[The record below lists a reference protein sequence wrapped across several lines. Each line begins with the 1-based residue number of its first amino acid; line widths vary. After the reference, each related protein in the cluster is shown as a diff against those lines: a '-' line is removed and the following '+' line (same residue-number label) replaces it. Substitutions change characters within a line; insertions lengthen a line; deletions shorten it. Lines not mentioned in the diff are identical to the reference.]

1 MNDVRMVLQI
11 ESWQSREFTNAEGET
26 KIVRSGDVLDPT
38 GRCRLTCWSEFDPE
52 PGSFV
57 EILEARVQSWNG
69 SADLVIDDANQ
80 ATMLDGGP
88 WERIDP
94 DSHWVEVGLTELVSS
109 GSRRGIETSGHIVS
123 VRKDCG
129 LIERCPECRRVL
141 RDGSCQ
147 EHGAQRGQEDL
158 RLRFVIDNGTSN
170 ASLIVGRESSE
181 SLLDTEMSEIAIQIS
196 TRGAETFAS
205 ELREK
210 FLGQRVNVRGR
221 SFVDDQGAMIIVEE
235 MVNPSIPPEKLAD
248 EVMSRWGVEI

>member
-11 ESWQSREFTNAEGET
+11 ESWQSREFTNDEGET

-57 EILEARVQSWNG
+57 EISGARVQSWNG
-69 SADLVIDDANQ
+69 SPDLVIDDVNQ
-80 ATMLDGGP
+80 TTLLDGGP

-141 RDGSCQ
+141 KEGSCQ
-147 EHGAQRGQEDL
+147 DHGAQRGQEDL
-158 RLRFVIDNGTSN
+158 RLMFVIDNGTSN
-170 ASLIVGRESSE
+170 ASLIFGRESSE
-181 SLLDTEMSEIAIQIS
+181 TLLGTGMAEIAIQIS
-196 TRGAETFAS
+196 TRGAEAFTS

-210 FLGQRVNVRGR
+210 HLGQRVNIRGR
-221 SFVDDQGAMIIVEE
+221 SFVDDQGAMIMVDE
-235 MVNPSIPPEKLAD
+235 MVNSSNPPEKLAD
-248 EVMSRWGVEI
+248 EVMTRWGVEL